1 MSRRAEAP
9 YLQGDGYQ
17 AIRLPYKGN
26 RAEIII
32 VMPEAGKFSELEQT
46 LDQKSYDQILAG
58 FENHDVKL
66 YLPKF
71 HFEYS
76 IDLKGILR
84 QMGMPAAFD
93 PGEADFSGI
102 YDQDIERNNLFI
114 SHIAH
119 KAFVSVDEKG
129 TEAAAATGIVEEIVS
144 MPIVLRI
151 DHPFIFIIR
160 DNQTGSILFAGRVLD
175 PRATE

>member
-1 MSRRAEAP
+1 
-9 YLQGDGYQ
+9 
-17 AIRLPYKGN
+17 
-26 RAEIII
+26 
-32 VMPEAGKFSELEQT
+32 
-46 LDQKSYDQILAG
+46 
-58 FENHDVKL
+58 
-66 YLPKF
+66 
-71 HFEYS
+71 
-76 IDLKGILR
+76 
-84 QMGMPAAFD
+84 MGMPAAFD